1 MENRR
6 HSGREFGLTLSG
18 LVAGAVF
25 FFWLRELDL
34 TFLATYRIPIGIL
47 VAVAGITLGILVVLP
62 VGQRTSVLA
71 GLSVIAIPR
80 SIATFFL
87 LLSYIALTIIFLT
100 KIRVQLLEYWRA
112 AQHLP
117 ANMATLTGIL
127 LSLLFAAFVSGCFFT
142 FGLLVVREMWL
153 QRRAARAST

>member
-1 MENRR
+1 MEHHRNL
-6 HSGREFGLTLSG
+6 GREFALCFCL
-18 LVAGAVF
+18 LVAGAVV

-47 VAVAGITLGILVVLP
+47 IAVSGITLGILAGLS

-80 SIATFFL
+80 SIAIFL
-87 LLSYIALTIIFLT
+87 LLLGAIAGTVIFL
-100 KIRVQLLEYWRA
+100 KEIRDQLLDYWRT

-117 ANMATLTGIL
+117 ANTTEVTGIL
-127 LSLLFAAFVSGCFFT
+127 LSLLLAASVSGYAFT
-142 FGLLVVREMWL
+142 FGLLIIREVWI
-153 QRRAARAST
+153 QRRAARTST